1 MSDALPAL
9 PDECWPV
16 DTTVCTG
23 WDDLS
28 AQIQDTATAYAGQ
41 ALRLLTGFRVGGC
54 SITVR
59 PCSRPCVEAS
69 AGWYGFGVGF
79 RPYINGLGEWVNS
92 CGCITSCNHL
102 GAASITLPGTVGQV
116 DEVLIDG
123 VAVDPADYRVD
134 NGNQLV
140 RVDGQFWPTT
150 QDMLLAPTEVGT
162 FAITY
167 LNGIPVDGLGARA
180 AGVLACEFAQAIQGL
195 NCALPPT
202 VTSIAR
208 QGVSMTLEAGV
219 FPGGVTGIREVDM
232 YIERWNPGHLR
243 SATRVWSPDLV
254 NPRVTTWG

>member
-16 DTTVCTG
+16 DTTVCSN
-23 WDDLS
+23 WNDLS
-28 AQIQDTATAYAGQ
+28 TQIQDTAVAYAGQ

-54 SITVR
+54 PVTVR
-59 PCSRPCVEAS
+59 PCSIACAS
-69 AGWYGFGVGF
+69 SYGGFGPGWS
-79 RPYINGLGEWVNS
+79 PYISPSGAWVNGCCS
-92 CGCITSCNHL
+92 ATDCGHL
-102 GAASITLPGTVGQV
+102 GTAKVVLPGPIGEIT
-116 DEVLIDG
+116 EVLIDG
-123 VAVDPADYRVD
+123 AALDPTLYRVD
-134 NGNQLV
+134 NGDELV
-140 RVDGQFWPTT
+140 RLDGEPWPTT
-150 QDMLLAPTEVGT
+150 QNMLLDSDQPGT
-162 FAITY
+162 FAVTY
-167 LNGIPVDGLGARA
+167 LHGVPVDGLGARA

-202 VTSIAR
+202 VTSITR

-243 SATRVWSPDLV
+243 SATKVWSPDLV